1 MGFIPA
7 RCTQCGA
14 EIKVD
19 DKKDAGICEH
29 CGTPFV
35 TEKVIKNF
43 NTYISNNFN
52 GATINVLQGDV
63 NNLLKLAQAAIES
76 HNGKMAFDYAN
87 KVIEINSRSV
97 KAWIIKMQAI
107 FLMGT
112 ISELRASEIVSCGDD
127 AIACAD
133 ENEMEKTKHCVTIS
147 LLNMAF
153 EWMKNAT
160 QKIGD
165 TTQLSLMNLTDY
177 GSKTSM
183 VYKDIAHRNLAF
195 KYVEGCGELV
205 SSIPKEYIDEYQDLK
220 KTSELIAQ
228 EYLKYQYEE
237 NKRLSLYDGK
247 LSPNEVG
254 KRKQYLYLF
263 HVEKEELKDWCSLK
277 DVKINS
283 LGDEGIFGKLI
294 GFLSEL

>member
-35 TEKVIKNF
+35 TEKVIKNY

-52 GATINVLQGDV
+52 GATINILKGDV

-76 HNGKMAFDYAN
+76 HNGITAFDYAN
-87 KVIEINSRSV
+87 KVIEINSKSV
-97 KAWIIKMQAI
+97 KAWIIKMQSI

-112 ISELRASEIVSCGDD
+112 ISELRANEIVSCGDN
-127 AIACAD
+127 AITCAD
-133 ENEMEKTKHCVTIS
+133 ENEMEETKHCVTII

-183 VYKDIAHRNLAF
+183 VYKDIAYRNLAF

-205 SSIPKEYIDEYQDLK
+205 SSVPREFIDEYQDLK

-228 EYLKYQYEE
+228 EYLKYQHEE

-247 LSPNEVG
+247 LSPNEIG
-254 KRKQYLYLF
+254 KRKQYMYLF
-263 HVEKEELKDWCSLK
+263 QAEKEEAKDLYGLK
-277 DVKINS
+277 DVKKNS
-283 LGDEGIFGKLI
+283 LGDDGVLGKLI
-294 GFLSEL
+294 DLFSEQ